1 MISDKFDKI
10 VHGLINVNGLMV
22 LHGLINVIKSVN
34 VATYVCV
41 NYEHKN
47 QSIATIATDIKKRS
61 SSYLVTQIAI
71 NFNTYIII
79 NCLNS

>member
-47 QSIATIATDIKKRS
+47 QSITTIQISRKDLAA
-61 SSYLVTQIAI
+61 SYLVTQIYSYQ
-71 NFNTYIII
+71 F
-79 NCLNS
+79 